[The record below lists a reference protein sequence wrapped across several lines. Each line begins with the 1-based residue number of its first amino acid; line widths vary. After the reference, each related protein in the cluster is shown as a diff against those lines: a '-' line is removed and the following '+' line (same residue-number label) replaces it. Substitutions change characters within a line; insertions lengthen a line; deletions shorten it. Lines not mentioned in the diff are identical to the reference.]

1 MVITIIL
8 KGEKAMAGEG
18 IITVTGN
25 LGSDPELRQTP
36 NGATVTSFTIANTP
50 RIKKNNDWQ
59 DGETIWFRCF
69 VWGKDATGAANELR
83 KGKRV
88 VVTGKFNVETW
99 VDKEGNNQKTLQIN
113 CDSYGIIPRNT
124 VEPMSSQNDRPIE
137 DPIDDPWA

>member
-1 MVITIIL
+1 
-8 KGEKAMAGEG
+8 MAGEG

-36 NGATVTSFTIANTP
+36 SGATDTGFTIANTP
-50 RIKKNNDWQ
+50 RVKKNNEWQ

-88 VVTGKFNVETW
+88 VVTGRFNVETW
-99 VDKEGNNQKTLQIN
+99 VDKEGNNQKALQIN
-113 CDSYGIIPRNT
+113 CDSYGIVPRNT
-124 VEPMSSQNDRPIE
+124 VEPVSPQSDRPIE
-137 DPIDDPWA
+137 DPLDDPWA